1 MAEAKCPSC
10 GAPIVFKI
18 GASMSQVCGS
28 CKSVVVRSDRGLENL
43 GRVADV
49 VTTDRGLAVHDRGN
63 FRGRNFEVLGK
74 LTLAHPAGGSWD
86 EYYVTFDSRD
96 PGWIEEAQGRWSV
109 VSRVEAPSPHPS
121 QLQVQAQIS
130 LGTFGTFVVTEIGQG
145 TFHSAEGELPFAAR
159 PGSLRKFAD
168 LSGANGMTA
177 QIDYGDGTQPGVVHV
192 GYDVEL
198 AELSVQRV
206 GYGARGQAVKSKETK
221 CPSCGAPLPLAS
233 GQSERIACKYCGALS
248 DLETNQVI
256 TRQGQA
262 RQEPWLPLGAKGV
275 LENVEWTCIG
285 YMHRSTEIDGESF
298 SWSEYLLYNEQHG
311 YRWLVL
317 DEGVV
322 RFGSNLPAGQV
333 DMRGMPNEVM
343 VRGAAYRKRN
353 SNTARVDYVLGEFYW
368 KVAVLETVWSEDF
381 ENGRYMV
388 SSERAQTGTQNEL
401 NWTFSQ
407 TVPRDLVDAAFG
419 IQGRTGAF
427 GDPGQAPAA
436 VRSAGGGGM
445 SGLVVAIIVIFILL
459 VFIGACSS
467 ACSGGSGSS
476 GGYSSG
482 GSTYSGGGGG
492 VRIGGGSSGGFGGK

>member
-86 EYYVTFDSRD
+86 EYYVTFDNRD

-109 VSRVEAPSPHPS
+109 VSRVQAQAPHPS
-121 QLQVQAQIS
+121 QLQVQAQIP
-130 LGTFGTFVVTEIGQG
+130 LATYGTFVVTEIGQG
-145 TFHSAEGELPFAAR
+145 TFHSADGELPFAAR

-177 QIDYGDGTQPGVVHV
+177 QIDYGDGSQPGIVHV
-192 GYDVEL
+192 GYEVEL
-198 AELSVQRV
+198 AELNVQRV
-206 GYGARGQAVKSKETK
+206 GYGARGQAVKAKETK

-256 TRQGQA
+256 ARQGQA

-317 DEGVV
+317 DEGTV

-333 DMRGMPNEVM
+333 DVRGLPSAVM
-343 VRGAAYRKRN
+343 VRGATYRKRN

-368 KVAVLETVWSEDF
+368 KVAVYETVWAEDF

-388 SSERAQTGTQNEL
+388 SSERAQSGTQNEI

-407 TVPRDLVDAAFG
+407 TVPRDVVEAAFG
-419 IQGRTGAF
+419 IQGRRGAF
-427 GDPGQAPAA
+427 GDPGQAPASYTA
-436 VRSAGGGGM
+436 STGVN
-445 SGLVVAIIVIFILL
+445 GLVIAIIAIFILL

-467 ACSGGSGSS
+467 ACSGGSG
-476 GGYSSG
+476 GYSSG
-482 GSTYSGGGGG
+482 GSSYSGGGGG

>member
-49 VTTDRGLAVHDRGN
+49 VTSDRGLAVHDRGN
-63 FRGRNFEVLGK
+63 FRGRNYEVMGK
-74 LTLAHPAGGSWD
+74 VTLAHPAGGSWD
-86 EYYVTFDSRD
+86 EYYVTFDGRD
-96 PGWIEEAQGRWSV
+96 PGWISEAQGRWSV
-109 VSRVEAPSPHPS
+109 VSRVQATAPHPS
-121 QLQVQAQIS
+121 QLQVQAQVP
-130 LGTFGTFVVTEIGQG
+130 LGTYGTFVVTEIGQG
-145 TFHSAEGELPFAAR
+145 TFHSADGELPFAAR
-159 PGSLRKFAD
+159 PGTLRKFAD
-168 LSGANGMTA
+168 LSGPNGMCA
-177 QIDYGDGTQPGVVHV
+177 QIDYGDGATAPLVHV
-192 GYDVEL
+192 GYEVEL
-198 AELSVQRV
+198 AELNVQRT
-206 GYGARGQAVKSKETK
+206 GYGARGEKVKAKDTK
-221 CPSCGAPLPLAS
+221 CPSCGGPLPLAS
-233 GQSERIACKYCGALS
+233 AQSERIACKYCGALS

-256 TRQGQA
+256 ARQGQA
-262 RQEPWLPLGAKGV
+262 RQEPWIPLGAKGV
-275 LENVEWTCIG
+275 LENVEWMCIG
-285 YMHRSTEIDGESF
+285 YMHRSTQIDGESF

-333 DMRGMPNEVM
+333 DIRGLPTMVS
-343 VRGAAYRKRN
+343 VRGANYRKRN
-353 SNTARVDYVLGEFYW
+353 GNSATVDYVLGEFYW
-368 KVAVLETVWSEDF
+368 KVALQETVWAEDF

-388 SSERAQTGTQNEL
+388 SSERAQSGTQNEM

-407 TVPRDLVDAAFG
+407 TIPRDVVEAAFG
-419 IQGRTGAF
+419 IRGRTGAF
-427 GDPGQAPAA
+427 GDPGQAPAYQ
-436 VRSAGGGGM
+436 GGAATGM
-445 SGLVVAIIVIFILL
+445 SGLVVAIIVIFVLL
-459 VFIGACSS
+459 MFIGACSA

-482 GSTYSGGGGG
+482 GTTYSGGGGG